1 LVQKVFDGIL
11 SFRNYALVYDRE
23 EILRVIQR
31 KTQTAEYWQG
41 FTLAPS
47 DIEFLHNLL
56 LDAEQPMP
64 TRALAEALIG
74 EHSRREEAELRAEL
88 GRGVVYQPKKR
99 FALGD
104 KIIFPSLDFR
114 LGEVIELR
122 PGHNPEYGEFEVIT
136 VDFGPE
142 RRQRSFAA
150 GLAAAHKLNV
160 NTPELLVAS
169 SVEPPA
175 SLLATVAASLPAT
188 LRTQLG
194 QQRDFATFE
203 DRWLPRGLLADIHI
217 GYLNIAEAA
226 IEMRGA
232 PVETASLLAEMEL
245 PAEIKPDVLAFSLNS
260 ALNAD
265 GRFDQVGPGD
275 TRCWILRRLE
285 PVEAMEMPQALRYAP
300 TTFDRTLVASDLLQV
315 EWELDDEWSD
325 ELISEPAAVRASLP
339 TTTLMLTYPHLA
351 SGTLPLNK
359 HTRPFFPT
367 GFGERTAVT
376 LIDGRW
382 GQRFTAWVVHA
393 GRYVAG
399 LRPWFEQHK
408 LPAGAYIVLERRDK
422 SGEIVVDFKPKRMR
436 REWMR
441 KAQVVD
447 GKLDIQ
453 LRKGEVA
460 CEFDEALIIG
470 DERPDEIAKL
480 RVSAAF
486 AERSLAQ
493 IVYEIFTDLAGLS
506 QSGTVHAK
514 TVYSAVNLV
523 RRCPPGPIFAILTS
537 DARIQEVGGG
547 LYRLAI

>member
-1 LVQKVFDGIL
+1 M
-11 SFRNYALVYDRE
+11 
-23 EILRVIQR
+23 IQR
-31 KTQTAEYWQG
+31 KTQTTEYWQE
-41 FTLAPS
+41 FTLAPA
-47 DIEFLHNLL
+47 DTEFLHNLL
-56 LDAEQPMP
+56 LDAEQPVSAE
-64 TRALAEALIG
+64 TLAEALIG
-74 EHSRREEAELRAEL
+74 ERCRREDVELRAEL
-88 GRGVVYQPKKR
+88 GRGVIYQPKKR
-99 FALGD
+99 FAVGD

-114 LGEVIELR
+114 LGEVIEVR
-122 PGHNPEYGEFEVIT
+122 PGQNFEYGDFDVMT
-136 VDFGPE
+136 VDFGPD

-150 GLAAAHKLNV
+150 GLTAPHKLNV
-160 NTPELLVAS
+160 SAPELLISGSAEPAAKLLTTVAAAT
-169 SVEPPA
+169 PA
-175 SLLATVAASLPAT
+175 SLTAQLA
-188 LRTQLG
+188 
-194 QQRDFATFE
+194 QQPDFATFE
-203 DRWLPRGLLADIHI
+203 GRWLLRSLLADIHI
-217 GYLNIAEAA
+217 GHLNIAEAA

-232 PVETASLLAEMEL
+232 PVETTALLAEMEL
-245 PAEIKPDVLAFSLNS
+245 PAEIKPNVLAFSLNS

-275 TRCWILRRLE
+275 KRCWILRRLE
-285 PVEAMEMPQALRYAP
+285 PAEALEMPQPLRCTPLAL
-300 TTFDRTLVASDLLQV
+300 DRNLVAHDLLQV

-325 ELISEPAAVRASLP
+325 ELISEPSAARANLP
-339 TTTLMLTYPHLA
+339 TTTLLLTYPHLV

-359 HTRPFFPT
+359 HTRPFFPL
-367 GFGERTAVT
+367 GHGERTVMT

-422 SGEIVVDFKPKRMR
+422 SGEVVVDFKPKRMR

-480 RVSAAF
+480 RASAAF
-486 AERSLAQ
+486 ADRSLEQ

-506 QSGTVHAK
+506 QSGSVHAK

-523 RRCPPGPIFAILTS
+523 RRCPPGPIFAVLTS

>member
-1 LVQKVFDGIL
+1 
-11 SFRNYALVYDRE
+11 
-23 EILRVIQR
+23 VIQR
-31 KTQTAEYWQG
+31 QTQTTEYWQG
-41 FTLAPS
+41 FTLSQS

-56 LDAEQPMP
+56 LDAEQPRSTP
-64 TRALAEALIG
+64 ALAEALIG
-74 EHSRREEAELRAEL
+74 ERCRREEAELRAEL
-88 GRGVVYQPKKR
+88 GRVVIYQPKKR
-99 FALGD
+99 FAVGD

-122 PGHNPEYGEFEVIT
+122 PGQNPEYGAFEVIT
-136 VDFGPE
+136 VDFGPD
-142 RRQRSFAA
+142 RRQRSFAT
-150 GLAAAHKLNV
+150 GLAAPHKLNV
-160 NTPELLVAS
+160 NAPEMLIS
-169 SVEPPA
+169 SSAEPPA
-175 SLLATVAASLPAT
+175 SLLTTAAATLPVM

-194 QQRDFATFE
+194 RLVDFATFE
-203 DRWLPRGLLADIHI
+203 DRWFLRSLLADIHV

-232 PVETASLLAEMEL
+232 PVETAALLAEMEL

-260 ALNAD
+260 ALSAD

-275 TRCWILRRLE
+275 KRCWILRRLE
-285 PVEAMEMPQALRYAP
+285 PIEAMETPQPLRFAP
-300 TTFDRTLVASDLLQV
+300 ILFDRNLVAHDLLQV
-315 EWELDDEWSD
+315 EWELDDEWSED
-325 ELISEPAAVRASLP
+325 VIAEPSAARANLP
-339 TTTLMLTYPHLA
+339 TTTLLLTYPHWI

-359 HTRPFFPT
+359 HTRPFFPL
-367 GFGERTAVT
+367 GHGERTVVT

-408 LPAGAYIVLERRDK
+408 LPAGAYIILERRDK

-447 GKLDIQ
+447 GKLAIQ

-460 CEFDEALIIG
+460 CEFDEAIIIG
-470 DERPDEIAKL
+470 DERPEETARL
-480 RVSAAF
+480 RASAAF
-486 AERSLAQ
+486 ADRPLEQ
-493 IVYEIFTDLAGLS
+493 IVYEIFTGLAGLV
-506 QSGTVHAK
+506 QSGSVHAK

-537 DARIQEVGGG
+537 DARIQEIGGG
-547 LYRLAI
+547 LYRLAA

>member
-1 LVQKVFDGIL
+1 
-11 SFRNYALVYDRE
+11 
-23 EILRVIQR
+23 VIQR
-31 KTQTAEYWQG
+31 KTQTTEYWQG
-41 FTLAPS
+41 FVLSPS

-56 LDAEQPMP
+56 LDAEQPMSTP
-64 TRALAEALIG
+64 ALAEVLIG
-74 EHSRREEAELRAEL
+74 ERCRREEAELRAEL
-88 GRGVVYQPKKR
+88 GRGVIYQPKKR
-99 FALGD
+99 FAIGD

-122 PGHNPEYGEFEVIT
+122 PGQNPEYGAFDVIT
-136 VDFGPE
+136 VDFGPD
-142 RRQRSFAA
+142 RRQRSFAT
-150 GLAAAHKLNV
+150 GLTAPHKLNV
-160 NTPELLVAS
+160 SAPEMLVSGSA
-169 SVEPPA
+169 EPPA
-175 SLLATVAASLPAT
+175 SLLASAAANLPAM

-194 QQRDFATFE
+194 QQPDFATFE
-203 DRWLPRGLLADIHI
+203 DRWLPRALLADIHV
-217 GYLNIAEAA
+217 GYMNIAEAA

-232 PVETASLLAEMEL
+232 PVETAALLAEMEL
-245 PAEIKPDVLAFSLNS
+245 PTEIKPDVLAFSLNS

-275 TRCWILRRLE
+275 KRAWILRRLE
-285 PVEAMEMPQALRYAP
+285 PIEAVATPELLRFTAIP
-300 TTFDRTLVASDLLQV
+300 FDRNLIASDLVQV

-325 ELISEPAAVRASLP
+325 ELISEPSAARANLP
-339 TTTLMLTYPHLA
+339 TTTLMLTYPHLI

-359 HTRPFFPT
+359 HTRPFFPL
-367 GFGERTAVT
+367 GHGERTVVT

-470 DERPDEIAKL
+470 DERPEETAKL
-480 RVSAAF
+480 RASAAF
-486 AERSLAQ
+486 TDRPLEQ
-493 IVYEIFTDLAGLS
+493 IVYEIFTDLAGLG
-506 QSGTVHAK
+506 QSGSVHAK

-547 LYRLAI
+547 LYRLAV